1 MTEQEDVAPLLS
13 AYREVAGPDAEAKAR
28 AWAGLARRARAGEVV
43 VLEPEPIIGP
53 RRPFGVV
60 AAAAAAVV
68 GIAGIAYSLGA
79 GSASPSQSARFDQ
92 ALHGEAGLASTS
104 SAEVVSPPRAAKPT
118 PAVLPEAASPVVDAP
133 IVDAPI
139 VDAPIVDAPSVDAP
153 SVDAPSPAELPRPRP
168 RREPAAVAPSI
179 EPDPEPSI
187 DPAEI
192 LALRAA
198 QRLLAQDPA
207 EALAQLERH
216 GAEYPRSSLA
226 PQRAVARMNALC
238 QLGRVDEARTVAD
251 DFIAAHPSSPLLARV
266 RSVCTDRTN
275 SQTDAS
281 TSSMSV
287 PDGGR

>member
-13 AYREVAGPDAEAKAR
+13 AYRQVAGPDAEAKAR

-43 VLEPEPIIGP
+43 VLEPEPIVGP
-53 RRPFGVV
+53 RRPFGVF

-68 GIAGIAYSLGA
+68 VIAGVAYSLGA
-79 GSASPSQSARFDQ
+79 GSASPSRSAGFDQ
-92 ALHGEAGLASTS
+92 ALHGETTTASPS
-104 SAEVVSPPRAAKPT
+104 SAELVSPPRAAKPT
-118 PAVLPEAASPVVDAP
+118 PAVLPEADAPIEDAPIEDAP
-133 IVDAPI
+133 IVG
-139 VDAPIVDAPSVDAP
+139 APIVDAPSVDAP
-153 SVDAPSPAELPRPRP
+153 SVAELPRPRP
-168 RREPAAVAPSI
+168 RREPVAAVPAVQP
-179 EPDPEPSI
+179 EPEPSV

-266 RSVCTDRTN
+266 RSVCTERTN

>member
-13 AYREVAGPDAEAKAR
+13 AYRQVAGPDAEAKAR

-43 VLEPEPIIGP
+43 VLAPEPIVGP
-53 RRPFGVV
+53 RRPLGVF

-68 GIAGIAYSLGA
+68 VIAGVAYSLGA
-79 GSASPSQSARFDQ
+79 GSASSSRSAGFDQ
-92 ALHGEAGLASTS
+92 AMHGDASIAPPS
-104 SAEVVSPPRAAKPT
+104 SAEVVSTSPPAKPT
-118 PAVLPEAASPVVDAP
+118 PAVLPEAAP
-133 IVDAPI
+133 
-139 VDAPIVDAPSVDAP
+139 PIVDAPSVDAP
-153 SVDAPSPAELPRPRP
+153 RVDVRPAELPRPRP
-168 RREPAAVAPSI
+168 RREPAAAAPVQQP
-179 EPDPEPSI
+179 EPEPSV

-266 RSVCTDRTN
+266 RSVCTERTN
-275 SQTDAS
+275 SQTDSS
-281 TSSMSV
+281 TAGMSV
-287 PDGGR
+287 QDGGR

>member
-28 AWAGLARRARAGEVV
+28 AWAGLARRAHAGEVV
-43 VLEPEPIIGP
+43 VLEPEPIVGP
-53 RRPFGVV
+53 RRPLGVF

-68 GIAGIAYSLGA
+68 VIAGVAYSLGA
-79 GSASPSQSARFDQ
+79 GSASPSRSAGFDQ
-92 ALHGEAGLASTS
+92 ALHGDASIASTS
-104 SAEVVSPPRAAKPT
+104 SAEVVSPPRAAKPA
-118 PAVLPEAASPVVDAP
+118 PAVLPEAASPMVDAP
-133 IVDAPI
+133 RVDAPM
-139 VDAPIVDAPSVDAP
+139 VDAPSVHAPIADAP
-153 SVDAPSPAELPRPRP
+153 APAELPRPRP
-168 RREPAAVAPSI
+168 RREPAAAAPVVQP
-179 EPDPEPSI
+179 EPEPSV

-226 PQRAVARMNALC
+226 PQRAVARMTALC
-238 QLGRVDEARTVAD
+238 QLGRVDEARAMAD
-251 DFIAAHPSSPLLARV
+251 DFVAAHPSSPLLARV
-266 RSVCTDRTN
+266 RGVCSDRTN
-275 SQTDAS
+275 SQTDPPAPG
-281 TSSMSV
+281 MSV

>member
-1 MTEQEDVAPLLS
+1 VTEQEDVAPLLS
-13 AYREVAGPDAEAKAR
+13 AYRQVAGPDAEAKAR

-43 VLEPEPIIGP
+43 ALEPEPIVGP
-53 RRPFGVV
+53 RRPFGVF

-68 GIAGIAYSLGA
+68 VIAGVAYSLGA
-79 GSASPSQSARFDQ
+79 GSVSPSRSAGFDQ
-92 ALHGEAGLASTS
+92 ALHGEGTTASPS
-104 SAEVVSPPRAAKPT
+104 SAEVVSPLRAAKPT
-118 PAVLPEAASPVVDAP
+118 PAVLPDATP
-133 IVDAPI
+133 
-139 VDAPIVDAPSVDAP
+139 PSVDAP
-153 SVDAPSPAELPRPRP
+153 SVDATSVDAPRVDAPRVDALPRPRP
-168 RREPAAVAPSI
+168 RREPAATSPVVQP
-179 EPDPEPSI
+179 EPEPSV

-198 QRLLAQDPA
+198 QRLLAQDPG

-216 GAEYPRSSLA
+216 GAAYPRSSLA

-251 DFIAAHPSSPLLARV
+251 DFITAHPSSPLLARV

-281 TSSMSV
+281 TTRMSV

>member
-1 MTEQEDVAPLLS
+1 MTDQEDVAPLLS

-43 VLEPEPIIGP
+43 VLAPEPIVGP
-53 RRPFGVV
+53 RRPLGVF

-68 GIAGIAYSLGA
+68 VIAGVAYSLGA
-79 GSASPSQSARFDQ
+79 GSASSSRSAGFDQ
-92 ALHGEAGLASTS
+92 AVHGDASIAPPS
-104 SAEVVSPPRAAKPT
+104 SAEVVSTSPPAKPT
-118 PAVLPEAASPVVDAP
+118 PAVLPEAAPP
-133 IVDAPI
+133 IVDAPS
-139 VDAPIVDAPSVDAP
+139 VDVPIVDAPSVDAP
-153 SVDAPSPAELPRPRP
+153 SIDVRPAELPRARP
-168 RREPAAVAPSI
+168 RREPAAAAPVQQP
-179 EPDPEPSI
+179 EPEPSV

-238 QLGRVDEARTVAD
+238 QLGRVDEARAVAD

-266 RSVCTDRTN
+266 RGVCTERTN

>member
-1 MTEQEDVAPLLS
+1 VTEQEDVAPLLS
-13 AYREVAGPDAEAKAR
+13 AYRQVAGPDAEAKAR

-43 VLEPEPIIGP
+43 VLEPEPIVGP
-53 RRPFGVV
+53 RRPFGVF

-68 GIAGIAYSLGA
+68 VIAGAAYSLGA
-79 GSASPSQSARFDQ
+79 GSASPSRSAGFDQ
-92 ALHGEAGLASTS
+92 ALHGEATTASPS
-104 SAEVVSPPRAAKPT
+104 SAELVSPPRAAKPT
-118 PAVLPEAASPVVDAP
+118 PAVLPEAQAP

-139 VDAPIVDAPSVDAP
+139 VDAPIVGAPIVDAP
-153 SVDAPSPAELPRPRP
+153 SVAELPRPRP
-168 RREPAAVAPSI
+168 RREPVAAAPVVQP
-179 EPDPEPSI
+179 EPEPSV

-192 LALRAA
+192 LELRAA
-198 QRLLAQDPA
+198 QRLLGQDPA

-216 GAEYPRSSLA
+216 GAVYPRSSLA

>member
-13 AYREVAGPDAEAKAR
+13 AYRQVAGPDAEAKAR

-43 VLEPEPIIGP
+43 VLEPEPIVGP
-53 RRPFGVV
+53 RRPFGVF

-68 GIAGIAYSLGA
+68 VIAGVAYSLGA
-79 GSASPSQSARFDQ
+79 GSASSSRSAGFDQ
-92 ALHGEAGLASTS
+92 AVYGDASIAPPS
-104 SAEVVSPPRAAKPT
+104 SAEVVSTSPPAKPT
-118 PAVLPEAASPVVDAP
+118 PAVLPEAAP
-133 IVDAPI
+133 
-139 VDAPIVDAPSVDAP
+139 PIVDAPSVDAP
-153 SVDAPSPAELPRPRP
+153 RVDAPSIDVRPAELPRPRP
-168 RREPAAVAPSI
+168 RREPAAAAPVQQPES
-179 EPDPEPSI
+179 EPEPSV

-207 EALAQLERH
+207 VALAQLERH

-238 QLGRVDEARTVAD
+238 QLGRVDEARAVAD

-266 RSVCTDRTN
+266 RSVCTERTN
-275 SQTDAS
+275 SQTDSS
-281 TSSMSV
+281 TAGMSV
-287 PDGGR
+287 QDGGR